1 MRFTHQ
7 ACTLLLVVAGLSPGS
22 VQAQSQGTAS
32 APAATELLLFAL
44 EIKVGPKW
52 DSTKSP
58 QEQAYFREHSANL
71 RRLRESGSLVMG
83 ARYSD
88 KGLVVVAASSS
99 EEARSFMDQ
108 DPSIAAGTF
117 TFEVYAFNVFYP
129 GELKSRTRR

>member
-1 MRFTHQ
+1 MRFAHQ
-7 ACTLLLVVAGLSPGS
+7 AFALLLVVAGLSPGS
-22 VQAQSQGTAS
+22 VQAQGPGAAS
-32 APAATELLLFAL
+32 APAATELQLFAL

-71 RRLRESGSLVMG
+71 RRLRESGSLVVG
-83 ARYSD
+83 ARYAD
-88 KGLVVVAASSS
+88 KGLVVVAAGSSA
-99 EEARSFMDQ
+99 EARSFMDQ

-117 TFEVYAFNVFYP
+117 TFEVHAFNVFYP